1 MAGLAT
7 LISLTTVPT
16 GSGCPRV
23 CACVCKCVFLCVS
36 QQSHSSH
43 WHLSEPG
50 WPPPIQRF
58 LISESIMWP
67 TLVKGCRILFL
78 IGWPHRSAV
87 MWPVA
92 HSGNHQLVSQRS
104 LRCQT
109 QHNERSLSVIQAHL
123 DIGIK
128 STRIC
133 VSYKIVFSSHFR
145 CLYHNIRHSQKCCI
159 FGSARQ
165 PTWQPGKD
173 DKKVCQCNYIKSQH

>member
-1 MAGLAT
+1 MW
-7 LISLTTVPT
+7 V
-16 GSGCPRV
+16 RE
-23 CACVCKCVFLCVS
+23 CVCGS

-67 TLVKGCRILFL
+67 TLVKGYRILSL
-78 IGWPHRSAV
+78 IGWPHRSLV

-109 QHNERSLSVIQAHL
+109 QHNESSHSVLQAHL
-123 DIGIK
+123 VIGIK
-128 STRIC
+128 ATGIC
-133 VSYKIVFSSHFR
+133 VCYKIVFSSHFR
-145 CLYHNIRHSQKCCI
+145 CSFYNMRHSQKCCI
-159 FGSARQ
+159 SGSATQPARQ
-165 PTWQPGKD
+165 P
-173 DKKVCQCNYIKSQH
+173 KKRTKKSVSATT